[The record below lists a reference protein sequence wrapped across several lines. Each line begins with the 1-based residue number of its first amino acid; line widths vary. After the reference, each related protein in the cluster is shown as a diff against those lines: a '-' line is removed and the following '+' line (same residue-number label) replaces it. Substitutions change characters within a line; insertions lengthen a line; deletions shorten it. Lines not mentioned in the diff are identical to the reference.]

1 MDSVLAWNSD
11 AEEWVHV
18 GKMSAA
24 RYPIICLGIP
34 KHVWVSHNISGYPI
48 TTWSSI
54 QEDSP
59 DILQGLDIYGQFEK
73 YGNHGYFLDINYLCY
88 IETSASKAGAVPI
101 SSES

>member
-24 RYPIICLGIP
+24 RYPITCLGILQP
-34 KHVWVSHNISGYPI
+34 PGQVE
-48 TTWSSI
+48 
-54 QEDSP
+54 QDSP